1 MGLLDKIL
9 TKIVKNKVK
18 NALKNPKEF
27 KEKLE
32 DAMVKVLRKVDDSE
46 RVDELETKL
55 IIAGIQAAQSYL
67 GVSVLN
73 EEARKA
79 IAEKVV
85 ECLGKINNKLQ
96 DKLEN

>member
-18 NALKNPKEF
+18 NIIKNPKEF

-32 DAMVKVLRKVDDSE
+32 DAMVKVLRKVDNSE

-55 IIAGIQAAQSYL
+55 IIAGIQAAQNYL

-73 EEARKA
+73 EEARKV